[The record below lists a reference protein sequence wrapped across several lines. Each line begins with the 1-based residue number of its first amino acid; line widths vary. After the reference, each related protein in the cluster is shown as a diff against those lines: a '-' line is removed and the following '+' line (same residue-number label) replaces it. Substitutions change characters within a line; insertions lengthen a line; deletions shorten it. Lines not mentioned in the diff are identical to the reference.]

1 MSEITEIETMDGKVV
16 IRECDQC
23 GIKRH
28 SERIKECVSCGRW
41 MCDECARTYHEGTDN
56 PQWICKDAAGCNRF
70 FRELYKVDEFGQLI
84 KRVDKVQEQQKPS
97 TRFCIDCHWHRLLEN
112 KHPSVSLPDLGEVDK
127 KSYCALPELCDL
139 VTGKPI
145 KTCYSERYD
154 GKVCG
159 LDGKMWELPR

>member
-56 PQWICKDAAGCNRF
+56 PYWVCTDVAACNAVE
-70 FRELYKVDEFGQLI
+70 FRKY
-84 KRVDKVQEQQKPS
+84 QKPPEQKQ
-97 TRFCIDCHWHRLLEN
+97 TKFCIDCHWHRLLEN
-112 KHPSVSLPDLGEVDK
+112 KHPTISTPDPGEVDK

-139 VTGKPI
+139 VTANPI
-145 KTCYSERYD
+145 KSCYAERYE

-159 LDGKMWELPR
+159 KDGKMWELPR